1 MGRKKLP
8 EKKKRYPVGVIRL
21 SQEEL
26 ELVKRAMF
34 VMDEKK
40 LSKFVRK
47 VVVNYSKRKAR

>member
-26 ELVKRAMF
+26 ELVKKAMF
-34 VMDEKK
+34 IMGEKK
-40 LSKFVRK
+40 LSKFIRRI
-47 VVVNYSKRKAR
+47 VVNYSKRRVK